1 VSVLKTSCIGFG
13 LIATFIIQYMFK
25 IKIGQ

>member
-1 VSVLKTSCIGFG
+1 
-13 LIATFIIQYMFK
+13 MFK